1 MLYILK
7 HPSLEI
13 ASLALEF
20 WGLLGQFLSE
30 ASASDVERRIAEFE
44 EKIQGA
50 CLEVIIRARNPAA
63 LERGIAAMDD
73 DAREELDV
81 FRDQVKVYEG
91 HMIG

>member
-1 MLYILK
+1 MLDMLK

-30 ASASDVERRIAEFE
+30 ASASDGERRIAPFE
-44 EKIQGA
+44 EVIQSA
-50 CLEVIIRARNPAA
+50 CIVVILRARNPASS
-63 LERGIAAMDD
+63 ERGIAAMDD

-81 FRDQVKVYEG
+81 FRDQVKNWMSFE
-91 HMIG
+91 IR